1 MRLRAKKTD
10 DVSAGTMTRRVDL
23 LVPTRTSDGEGGYNT
38 QFALQETI
46 WGDFRPSKSYRKDL
60 EGNLTFYQDAKVYV
74 RYGVNITEDYKVT
87 IEGHTYTIQ
96 SINDVDNQH
105 RFLEVNLY
113 ADVVNG

>member
-1 MRLRAKKTD
+1 MRIGAKKTA
-10 DVSAGTMTRRVDL
+10 DVSAGTMNRRVG
-23 LVPTRTSDGEGGYNT
+23 VYAYTQTPDGEGGYT
-38 QFALQETI
+38 AGFTLQETI

-60 EGNLTFYQDAKVYV
+60 EGNLTFYQDAKVYI
-74 RYGVNITEDYKVT
+74 RYGVTITEDYKLT

-105 RFLEVNLY
+105 RYYEVNLY